1 MGDQLDDEVALYAYF
16 VELSGH
22 DAMET
27 YLLDVQ

>member
-1 MGDQLDDEVALYAYF
+1 MGDPQDNGAALYAYF

-22 DAMET
+22 DAMAT